1 MKKKKKNS
9 VILYLAISGIGA
21 TIGALTGFGLSF
33 TALSPL
39 VMGGIVGSITPALF
53 TALCAGIL
61 LYEFRKKA
69 LLKRMIKCLCR
80 FRYYHTCRCCNWSW
94 PCCSYNGYF
103 SRCNARNGIGS
114 FSRCSNSA
122 HSSNRRDVS
131 SRKCYCTNS

>member
-1 MKKKKKNS
+1 MAKSFLENKGLYEKKEKNS

-61 LYEFRKKA
+61 LYGFCKKGSIEKNDKDVCVGSGITTPAGAVIGVGLAAATMAIFPGATLGMGSAA
-69 LLKRMIKCLCR
+69 LAGAVIR
-80 FRYYHTCRCCNWSW
+80 
-94 PCCSYNGYF
+94 P
-103 SRCNARNGIGS
+103 
-114 FSRCSNSA
+114 
-122 HSSNRRDVS
+122 
-131 SRKCYCTNS
+131 